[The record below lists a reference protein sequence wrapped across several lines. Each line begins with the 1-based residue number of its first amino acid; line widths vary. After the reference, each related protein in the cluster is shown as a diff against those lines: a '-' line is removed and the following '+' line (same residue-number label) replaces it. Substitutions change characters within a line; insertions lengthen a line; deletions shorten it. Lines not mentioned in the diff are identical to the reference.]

1 MGTKCYEELSR
12 IIKKQQKQEMLNIA
26 IMDSSSSCM
35 IGTLELGQEEL
46 IIAEHLKTGYFKNI
60 KLEGGVPVKDEDT
73 YVIPLKE
80 GDKVLVCKM
89 QGERYAVIGRL

>member
-1 MGTKCYEELSR
+1 MSDKCYEDLSM

-26 IMDSSSSCM
+26 IMDSGDSCA
-35 IGTLELGQEEL
+35 IGTLKLGPGEL
-46 IIAEHLKTGYFKNI
+46 IIAEHLRTGYFKNI
-60 KLEGGVPVKDEDT
+60 KLEGGTAVKDEDT
-73 YVIPLKE
+73 YAAPVKA